1 MEADYSQCAEARA
14 VNGSVIL
21 SLESFN
27 NKLALRYNYQCHRLR
42 ASDIHHGRRNQTTWI
57 HDVS

>member
-14 VNGSVIL
+14 VNGSIIL

-27 NKLALRYNYQCHRLR
+27 DKIALRYNYWLR